1 MDAVIETGTGVECL
15 VRHGLAGRVG
25 WFAADAPAPTRG
37 EAVVLRTS
45 RGIELGE
52 VLKAEPSRARAG
64 EDSIGVFRVLRA
76 ATPADLELAR
86 EAERLRDARFDLCRR
101 VVDEEGWPLELVDV
115 EPLLDLSTV
124 LHVLSWDEYDPAMV
138 RARFRVSGDF
148 DVHVEALGDDPAPD
162 PAPEPPKAKAKAGGG
177 CGTGSGC
184 SSCGVAAMRAGN
196 RPGA

>member
-1 MDAVIETGTGVECL
+1 MEAVTESGTGVECL

-25 WFAADAPAPTRG
+25 WFAADEPSPGRG

-52 VLKAEPSRARAG
+52 VLKVEPSKARAG
-64 EDSIGVFRVLRA
+64 EDSIGVFRVLRTA
-76 ATPADLELAR
+76 GEADLELAR
-86 EAERLRDARFDLCRR
+86 DAERLRDARFGLCRR
-101 VVDEEGWPLELVDV
+101 VVEEEGWPLELVDV

-124 LHVLSWDEYDPAMV
+124 LHVLPLDEFDPALV

-148 DVHVEALGDDPAPD
+148 DVHVEALGDEPAAEPEPEPAP
-162 PAPEPPKAKAKAGGG
+162 KSSGG
-177 CGTGSGC
+177 CGSGC
-184 SSCGVAAMRAGN
+184 SSCGVAALRAGK